1 MKHVIF
7 NLQSLSELDGCIE
20 KFRKECPETYSSLLI
35 SVFTHW
41 NDRENIARLTSRL
54 AECLP
59 AASIVGSTS
68 SGGIVEG
75 NLEMHTTVLSFM
87 VFHETRIEVHSFSD
101 RTDPLEKGERFLAEC
116 KLIDGLV
123 GIEFLAT
130 LKTFN
135 VQGFFGQLSD
145 LPLEVEV
152 FGGGADTYE
161 ADGTTY
167 VFTDEV
173 ILDVGMVAV
182 CFAGPALSIQVDAGL
197 GWRPL
202 GTPMKITATH
212 GNLIVRE
219 LDHRPAVS
227 VYEKYLKIYPNE
239 HFKRNILEFP
249 LVLER
254 EGVSLARL
262 PDDYTEDGSLVFN
275 ADCHEGEYVRL
286 AYGDSN
292 EIVENT
298 QQMQDRLMEDAPE
311 AILIFSCVTRR
322 IFLQDA
328 VRYEICR
335 YQDIAPVA
343 GWYTHGEIDRK
354 ADKIQM
360 LNMTLV
366 TAGFREGPLKST
378 GKKLQQTDAREL
390 SDYMSLAQ
398 RLSCFI
404 TVTSRE
410 LEAANRK
417 LTMLACQD
425 RLTGIFNRGEIE
437 TRFKE
442 FVREMRELGK
452 PTSAIMMDLDNFKSV
467 NDVHGHEMGD
477 VVLQT
482 AAKILRRGIRSG
494 DIVGR
499 WGGEEFLAVLPGAN
513 LDAAVLVA
521 ERIRKELES
530 TQMLPD
536 RSVTGSFG
544 VAEVG
549 PDEEFL
555 SFYQRLDEL
564 LYTAKHSGKNCVV
577 S

>member
-1 MKHVIF
+1 MKQVIF

-20 KFRKECPETYSSLLI
+20 KFRRECPEIYSSLLI

-41 NDRENIARLTSRL
+41 NDREIISKLTSRL
-54 AECLP
+54 AQCLP
-59 AASIVGSTS
+59 SACIVGSTS

-75 NLEMHTTVLSFM
+75 RLEMHTTVLSFM
-87 VFHETRIEVHSFSD
+87 VFQETRIEVHSFSD
-101 RTDPLEKGERFLAEC
+101 KADPLEEGERFLAEC
-116 KLIDGLV
+116 MLIDSLV

-135 VQGFFGQLSD
+135 VQGFFGQLAN

-173 ILDVGMVAV
+173 ILDAGMVAV
-182 CFAGPALSIQVDAGL
+182 CFAGTTLSIQVDSGF

-202 GTPMKITATH
+202 GSPMKITATH

-219 LDHRPAVS
+219 LDHQPAVS

-239 HFKRNILEFP
+239 HFSRNILEFP

-262 PDDYTEDGSLVFN
+262 PDDYMEDGSLVFN

-298 QQMQDRLMEDAPE
+298 QQMQARLMEDAPE

-322 IFLQDA
+322 IFLQGA

-366 TAGFREGPLKST
+366 TVGFREGPLKNT
-378 GKKLQQTDAREL
+378 GKKLQQTDVREL
-390 SDYMSLAQ
+390 SDYMTLAQ

-410 LEAANRK
+410 LEEANRK
-417 LTMLACQD
+417 LTMLASQD

-437 TRFKE
+437 NRLKAS
-442 FVREMRELGK
+442 VQEMRGLGK
-452 PTSAIMMDLDNFKSV
+452 PTSVIMMDLDNFKSV
-467 NDVHGHEMGD
+467 NDVHGHEIGD

-482 AAKILRRGIRSG
+482 AAKVLMKCIRPG
-494 DIVGR
+494 DIAGR
-499 WGGEEFLAVLPGAN
+499 WGGEEFLAVLPGAD
-513 LDAAVLVA
+513 LESAVLVA
-521 ERIRKELES
+521 EGIRKELAS
-530 TQMLPD
+530 LYILPD

-549 PDEEFL
+549 LDEEFL
-555 SFYQRLDEL
+555 AFYQRLDEN